1 MYDWDVCDCQ
11 CCTGWFGL
19 YPYWGCAFGEI
30 YAPCILLACQ
40 VRVTVGDFGFCCCIR
55 VTSFEQQLS
64 PLLKWLILALL
75 VRVAANVI
83 INYYCKKTST
93 HCRSITLCY
102 SRIYDNVVLSL
113 RVSNLRQLGTDF

>member
-1 MYDWDVCDCQ
+1 MCDCQ
-11 CCTGWFGL
+11 RCTGWFGL
-19 YPYWGCAFGEI
+19 YPYWGGAFGEV
-30 YAPCILLACQ
+30 YAPCILLAFQ

-83 INYYCKKTST
+83 RNYYCKKNKY
-93 HCRSITLCY
+93 TLPQY
-102 SRIYDNVVLSL
+102 HIMLQ
-113 RVSNLRQLGTDF
+113 SNLWQRGAEF